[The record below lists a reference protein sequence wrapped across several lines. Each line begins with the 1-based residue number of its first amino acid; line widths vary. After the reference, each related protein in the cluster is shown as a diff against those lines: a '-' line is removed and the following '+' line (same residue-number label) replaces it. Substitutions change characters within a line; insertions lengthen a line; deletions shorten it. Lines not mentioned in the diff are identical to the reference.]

1 MNANVNVDNTS
12 ATFHADITS
21 QNYLNLQNSTAE
33 YICDLVSELSHLAFN
48 ARLDSLAYLL
58 RIAQSEAER
67 AAANTR

>member
-12 ATFHADITS
+12 ANLHADIKP

-67 AAANTR
+67 AAASTR

>member
-1 MNANVNVDNTS
+1 MNTNYDLENTS
-12 ATFHADITS
+12 ANVHADFKS
-21 QNYLNLQNSTAE
+21 SNHLNAQNSTAE

-67 AAANTR
+67 AAASTR